1 MTTRAN
7 SIDIPVDGKHI
18 AGTLVGPDTLV
29 PGVLL
34 VHGWDGSQEQ
44 YIARAHEIASLGCI
58 CLTIDLR
65 GHVRHQA
72 DRDQVTREDN
82 LRDVL
87 AGYDTLVGHPSVDPG
102 AVAIVGSSYG
112 GYLAAIAASMRPV
125 RWLGLRVPALYE
137 DQDWDTPKNKLD
149 RGRLKAYRNRDLD
162 PQSNRALAAC
172 EAFAGDVLLVESEH
186 DDLVPHPVIQNYK
199 KAFAQAQ
206 SVTYRVIA
214 GADHALSEKT
224 WQQNYTALLVHW
236 MTEMVLN
243 ARAGKTGAAAETQ
256 PASSLPG
263 GAPPSKGAAAS
274 GQARAAP
281 RSQSAA

>member
-1 MTTRAN
+1 MSTRAN
-7 SIDIPVDGKHI
+7 PVDIPVDGQHI

-44 YIARAHEIASLGCI
+44 YIARAHEIASMGCI

-72 DRDQVTREDN
+72 GRDQVTREDN

-87 AGYDTLVGHPSVDPG
+87 AGYDLLVGHPSVDPR

-112 GYLAAIAASMRPV
+112 GYLAAIASALRPV

-137 DQDWDTPKNKLD
+137 DHDWDLPKNGLD
-149 RGRLKAYRNRDLD
+149 RAKLAAYRRRPLE
-162 PQSNRALAAC
+162 PSANRALRACAA
-172 EAFAGDVLLVESEH
+172 FRGDVLLVESEH
-186 DDLVPHPVIQNYK
+186 DDLVPHPVLQNYM
-199 KAFAQAQ
+199 KAFTQAQ

-214 GADHALSEKT
+214 GADHALSHKD
-224 WQQNYTALLVHW
+224 WQQTYTSLLVHW

-243 ARAGKTGAAAETQ
+243 ARAGKTAPAAET
-256 PASSLPG
+256 PL
-263 GAPPSKGAAAS
+263 AAAT
-274 GQARAAP
+274 QPTP
-281 RSQSAA
+281 RD